1 MPEVITSENAE
12 LLGMFGMIMLGFL
25 LQPAIGPWSAIF
37 IFGSM
42 AIIPVTELTTQLH
55 FASMDLLEATVA
67 NYEKGKVQL
76 WLRKDFR
83 PVQLRPL
90 PGISETLKREL
101 GLRATESEPEL
112 HRVSLGIEPI
122 TYKDYGKIDQVNITF
137 WGRWEDRVKFRPRMV
152 YSRGARWM
160 HGNVEYPI
168 LWELET
174 QHVEE
179 GIRIPEFFLYTTAN
193 GDKGKSIN
201 QYELLQVMDGDGDMQ
216 VGGTVSAGVPDNVR
230 RLITTLQNQLAYY
243 EAEVSRLREEN
254 IAVKTTQGNWASITQ
269 GLMRRNKL
277 GMDGVRQVFAGALA
291 DHDAIRSAFR
301 SVSPGSKIPYFLL
314 AFAGIVALTIVGLY
328 GNPQLALSLGAWLHQ
343 NEAFILILA
352 LVAAIVFI
360 YVGRRKF

>member
-1 MPEVITSENAE
+1 MPEIMTAENAE
-12 LLGMFGMIMLGFL
+12 LLGMFGMILLGFF
-25 LQPAIGPWSAIF
+25 LQPFIGAWSMIF

-42 AIIPVTELTTQLH
+42 AIIPLTEFSTQLH
-55 FASMDLLEATVA
+55 FASMDLLEATIA
-67 NYEKGKVQL
+67 NYEKGKIQL
-76 WLRKDFR
+76 WLKKDFK

-90 PGISETLKREL
+90 PGISETLRREL
-101 GLRATESEPEL
+101 GLRASESEPEL

-122 TYKDYGKIDQVNITF
+122 TYKDYGKIEQVNITY
-137 WGRWEDRVKFRPRMV
+137 WGRWEDRIKFRPRMV

-179 GIRIPEFFLYTTAN
+179 GVRIPEFFLFATAN

-201 QYELLQVMDGDGDMQ
+201 QYELLEVLDNTEENTLSSQ
-216 VGGTVSAGVPDNVR
+216 VPDNVR
-230 RLITTLQNQLAYY
+230 ALITTLQNQLAYY

-291 DHDAIRSAFR
+291 DHDTIRSAFR

-314 AFAGIVALTIVGLY
+314 AFAGIAAITIIGLY
-328 GNPQLALSLGAWLHQ
+328 GNPQLALEFGDWLHQ

-352 LVAAIVFI
+352 LIGAVAFI
-360 YVGRRKF
+360 YAGRKRL